1 MNVTPKQANVPVYL
15 ATQAYSV
22 RIVRRAILPMVP
34 LAVCHAAATLLVLS
48 TIFVTAQGYVCARLE
63 CMAQSVTNAIQD
75 SSGSVVLG
83 VSHASVTTTPFI
95 AIHNL
100 VYV

>member
-1 MNVTPKQANVPVYL
+1 MNVTPKQANVPVCL

-22 RIVRRAILPMVP
+22 TTVRRAILPTVP
-34 LAVCHAAATLLVLS
+34 LAVCHAAATPSVLS

-63 CMAQSVTNAIQD
+63 CMAQSVTNATQD
-75 SSGSVVLG
+75 SSASAALG
-83 VSHASVTTTPFI
+83 VSRASATTTPTI